1 MPGSFSI
8 ALTGLNADKVA
19 LDVVGN
25 NLANLNTTGFKESS
39 VSFHDLVSS
48 LSGSSS
54 SQVGAGVSAPDTQRQ
69 FLQGSIQL
77 TGGAFDAAI
86 QGSGFFVA
94 KDSGGRTLY
103 TRAGN
108 FQLDANGNLVTAT
121 GEKVQ
126 GWSATAGVLDTTGGI
141 GNIVIPQNSLQTPS
155 ATTQFTMNLNLNAA
169 GVVGDTTG
177 TFSAPIQVVD
187 SLGATHTV
195 TVTFTKTAANA
206 WKYVVTVPGEEL
218 TGGTAGTPSSVANG
232 NITFDS
238 SGQLKTPAAGSPID
252 VKIPGLV
259 DGAKDLDISW
269 NLYNA
274 AGSSLLTQFANP
286 SALSASS
293 QDGIAAAQVTQ
304 VAVGDGGQIIAH
316 FSDGTQQVVA
326 QLALAAVSNP
336 DSLVAIGNNNFE
348 VGTDTATP
356 AVGTAGTGGRGTIQ
370 AGALEAST
378 VDIAQEFT
386 NLIVYQRS
394 YQANS
399 RVITTLDE
407 ITQDLLALK
416 R

>member
-8 ALTGLNADKVA
+8 ALSGLNADKIA

-25 NLANLNTTGFKESS
+25 NLANLNTTGFKESTT
-39 VSFHDLVSS
+39 SFHDLVAS
-48 LSGSSS
+48 LSASPS

-77 TGGAFDAAI
+77 TGSAFDAAI
-86 QGSGFFVA
+86 QGSGFFIV
-94 KDSGGRTLY
+94 KDSAGQNLY

-126 GWSATAGVLDTTGGI
+126 GWTAAAGGLNTTGGV
-141 GNIVIPQNSLQTPS
+141 GNIVVPQNSLQTPV

-187 SLGATHTV
+187 SLGATHTL
-195 TVTFTKTAANA
+195 TVTFTKTGANA
-206 WKYVVTVPGEEL
+206 WKYAVTIPGEDL
-218 TGGTAGTPSSVANG
+218 TGGTAGKPSSVATG
-232 NITFDS
+232 NITFDA
-238 SGQLKTPAAGSPID
+238 SGQLKTPAAGTPID
-252 VKIPGLV
+252 VKVPGLA
-259 DGAKDLDISW
+259 DGAKDLDINW
-269 NLYNA
+269 NPYKA
-274 AGSSLLTQFANP
+274 DGTSTLTQFANP

-304 VAVGDGGQIIAH
+304 VAIGDGGQVIAH

-336 DSLVAIGNNNFE
+336 DSLVAVGNNNFE
-348 VGTDTATP
+348 VGAETATP
-356 AVGTAGTGGRGTIQ
+356 AVGTAGSGGRGTIQ
-370 AGALEAST
+370 AGALESST

>member
-1 MPGSFSI
+1 MSGSFSI
-8 ALTGLNADKVA
+8 ALTGLNADKIA

-39 VSFHDLVSS
+39 VSFHDLVAS
-48 LSGSSS
+48 LSASSS
-54 SQVGAGVSAPDTQRQ
+54 SQVGAVVSAPETQRQ

-86 QGSGFFVA
+86 QGSGFFIVHDGA
-94 KDSGGRTLY
+94 GQTLY

-126 GWSATAGVLDTTGGI
+126 GWTAAAGVLDTTGGV
-141 GNIVIPQNSLQTPS
+141 GNIVVPQNSLQTPV

-187 SLGATHTV
+187 SLGATHTL
-195 TVTFTKTAANA
+195 TVTFTKTGANA
-206 WKYVVTVPGEEL
+206 WKYAVTIPGEDL
-218 TGGTAGTPSSVANG
+218 TSGKAGTPSSVGTG
-232 NITFDS
+232 NITFDA
-238 SGQLKTPAAGSPID
+238 SGQLKTPAAGTPIE
-252 VKIPGLV
+252 VKVPGLA
-259 DGAKDLDISW
+259 DGAKDLDIKW
-269 NLYNA
+269 NPYNA
-274 AGSSLLTQFANP
+274 DGTSTLTQFANP
-286 SALSASS
+286 SAISGSS

-304 VAVGDGGQIIAH
+304 VAIGDGGQVIAH
-316 FSDGTQQVVA
+316 FSDGTQQVIA

-336 DSLVAIGNNNFE
+336 ESLVAVGNNNFE
-348 VGTDTATP
+348 VGGDTATP

-370 AGALEAST
+370 AGALESST
-378 VDIAQEFT
+378 VDIAKEFT